1 MNSLESVVL
10 CGQVL
15 GGVVREGRLEGR
27 LERLQI
33 EEGHRVLNDDP
44 LVQYRWIE
52 LSNPKAVLFLEGTYS
67 KIAGEA
73 SLDTVFVN
81 TYVIT
86 LLR

>member
-10 CGQVL
+10 GGQVL

-27 LERLQI
+27 LYGLKLK
-33 EEGHRVLNDDP
+33 EGHRVGDDDS

-52 LSNPKAVLFLEGTYS
+52 LPNPKAVLFLEGTYS

-73 SLDTVFVN
+73 SVGYFICK
-81 TYVIT
+81 TYDIT
-86 LLR
+86 LLI